1 MKPIERRLPEHFFL
15 RWNKEVSRL
24 LQSGRDVIRLDIGS
38 PDLPPP
44 RSAIQALT
52 DSAQKEGRHG
62 YQPILGPDALR
73 EAWADMYARNFGVH
87 LDPGGEVIPLQGSK
101 MGVFLLTLAV
111 VRPGDW
117 VVVPDPG
124 YPVYAAAAQYAGAEI
139 YRLPLQ
145 ASANSK
151 PLLEEIPGGI
161 ARHARLL
168 WLNYPHN
175 PTGATTNLEASGECV
190 AFARAHNILLAH
202 DAAYNQVTFD
212 SYVAPS
218 ILQIPNAS
226 EIAVELNSLSKSHNM
241 AGWRMG
247 VALGNQTALEAL
259 SRLLP
264 NLTSGVFRPIIEGA
278 IRALGTGKSWIEQR
292 NEIYQKRRDSVA
304 KALIEMDCEVVIP
317 KAGIYVW
324 STTPGRLDSLEFASA
339 LLEDVGV
346 SVTPGIAFGDR
357 GEGHFRISLVASQTR
372 IERAMTSLKNWWR
385 AQT

>member
-1 MKPIERRLPEHFFL
+1 MMPIEPRVPEHFFL
-15 RWNKEVSRL
+15 GWNKKVSRL
-24 LQSGRDVIRLDIGS
+24 LHSGKDVIRLDIGS

-44 RSAIQALT
+44 RTAVQALT
-52 DSAQKEGRHG
+52 EAAWKEDQHG
-62 YQPILGPDALR
+62 YQPILGPKVLR
-73 EAWADMYARNFGVH
+73 EAWADMYSRNFGVQ
-87 LDPGGEVIPLQGSK
+87 LDPGTEVIPLQGSK

-117 VVVPDPG
+117 IVVPDPG
-124 YPVYAAAAQYAGAEI
+124 YPVYIAAAQFAGADI

-145 ASANSK
+145 ACAGSR
-151 PLLEEIPGGI
+151 PPLEEIPAEI
-161 ARHARLL
+161 VRRARLL

-175 PTGATTNLEASGECV
+175 PTGATTNLEAFGECV

-202 DAAYNQVTFD
+202 DAAYNQVAFD
-212 SYVAPS
+212 NYAAPS

-226 EIAVELNSLSKSHNM
+226 ETAVELNSLSKSHNM

-247 VALGNQTALEAL
+247 AVLGNRYALRTM
-259 SRLLP
+259 SHLLP
-264 NLTSGVFRPIIEGA
+264 NLTSGAFRPIIDGA
-278 IRALGTGKSWIEQR
+278 IRALGIEKSWLEQR
-292 NEIYQKRRDSVA
+292 NEIYQERRDSVA
-304 KALIEMDCEVVIP
+304 EALIEMDCEVVIP

-324 STTPGRLDSLEFASA
+324 STTPGRLDSLEFAST
-339 LLEDVGV
+339 LLEDAGV

-357 GEGHFRISLVASQTR
+357 GEGYFRISLVDSQAR